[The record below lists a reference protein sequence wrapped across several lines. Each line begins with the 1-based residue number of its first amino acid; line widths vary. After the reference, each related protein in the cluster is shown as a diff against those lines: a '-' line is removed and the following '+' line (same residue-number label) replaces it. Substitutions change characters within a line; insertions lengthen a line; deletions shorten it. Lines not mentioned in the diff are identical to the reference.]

1 MPTRL
6 QDGLS
11 VSLIQWMRT
20 ACADETR
27 SVTVRIS
34 ESESMPQ
41 IEQMLKNA
49 GMVDIVPLTMTS
61 LRGTVMADD
70 LSRVARCLGVCSVT
84 ASRGE

>member
-1 MPTRL
+1 MMPTRL

-41 IEQMLKNA
+41 IEQLF
-49 GMVDIVPLTMTS
+49 
-61 LRGTVMADD
+61 
-70 LSRVARCLGVCSVT
+70 VT
-84 ASRGE
+84 NF

>member
-1 MPTRL
+1 MMPTRL

-41 IEQMLKNA
+41 IEQLLKNA
-49 GMVDIVPLTMTS
+49 
-61 LRGTVMADD
+61 
-70 LSRVARCLGVCSVT
+70 LGWSISC
-84 ASRGE
+84 R

>member
-49 GMVDIVPLTMTS
+49 GRYRAVD
-61 LRGTVMADD
+61 DD
-70 LSRVARCLGVCSVT
+70 VVARHSDGRRSFARSALFGRLLGHSE
-84 ASRGE
+84 SW